1 MRLNGRLVR
10 GDRELAR
17 HSQAHQQ
24 KARRRAVLRCQFDGN
39 RLALARHVDQLSAF
53 DGGSEFLRGAGD
65 DGGVANFDG
74 RDAAPERAPS
84 EPLGDGF
91 NFRKF
96 WHDSGLGTWDTG
108 YGTWDSEFRSDL

>member
-1 MRLNGRLVR
+1 M
-10 GDRELAR
+10 
-17 HSQAHQQ
+17 
-24 KARRRAVLRCQFDGN
+24 
-39 RLALARHVDQLSAF
+39 
-53 DGGSEFLRGAGD
+53 LRGTGD

-96 WHDSGLGTWDTG
+96 WHANSGTRDTG
-108 YGTWDSEFRSDL
+108 HGTRASGFEKAVYHFQIQEL